1 MKVKIDLDMSAEEAR
16 TLMGLPDLEPMQQR
30 LLEQLEKQV
39 SSNMSYMDPEAMIRA
54 VLPAGAQGLEK
65 FQDLM
70 WGMARSAMGGA
81 KSAAAKSG
89 DAKPGAGKSTTRKN
103 D

>member
-30 LLEQLEKQV
+30 LLEQLEKQLA
-39 SSNMSYMDPEAMIRA
+39 SNLSYMDPEALVRA

-65 FQDLM
+65 FQDMM
-70 WGMARSAMGGA
+70 WGMARSAMGGGS
-81 KSAAAKSG
+81 KSGGAKSG
-89 DAKPGAGKSTTRKN
+89 GTKKGD
-103 D
+103 